1 MSTETRQEFL
11 KECIAD
17 ALLILMKKES
27 FEKIS
32 ITDITKL
39 ANVGRVTY
47 YRHFKSKEDILVY
60 KIDLLLEQWTNS
72 NRLSSFKTQTEVFVS
87 LFQYF
92 TTIREP
98 IDIIIK
104 SGMESALLMA
114 NYRIFEQ
121 KTDLPIGEA
130 YKYCYHSMGLSGL
143 LLAWVK
149 RGMKETPQEMGEIAN
164 HTIFQT
170 PCRNSI

>member
-17 ALLILMKKES
+17 ALLILMKKEN

-32 ITDITKL
+32 ITEITKL

-47 YRHFKSKEDILVY
+47 YRHFKSKEDILIY
-60 KIDLLLEQWTNS
+60 KIDLLLEQWTND
-72 NRLSSFKTQTEVFVS
+72 NKLCDFKTHEEVFVS

-92 TTIREP
+92 LTIRET

-121 KTDLPIGEA
+121 KADLPISEA

-143 LLAWVK
+143 LLSWVK
-149 RGMKETPQEMGEIAN
+149 RGMKETPQEMGKIAN
-164 HTIFQT
+164 HAIFQI
-170 PCRNSI
+170 P

>member
-1 MSTETRQEFL
+1 MGTETCQEFL

-17 ALLILMKKES
+17 ALLILMKKER

-32 ITDITKL
+32 ISEITRL

-47 YRHFKSKEDILVY
+47 YRHFKSKEEILIY
-60 KIDLLLEQWTNS
+60 KIDLLLKQWTDDNK
-72 NRLSSFKTQTEVFVS
+72 LSDFKTQTEVFTS
-87 LFQYF
+87 LFEYF
-92 TTIREP
+92 ITIKEP

-121 KTDLPIGEA
+121 KTNLPISEA

-143 LLAWVK
+143 LLSWIK

-164 HTIFQT
+164 RAIFQI
-170 PCRNSI
+170 P